1 MRATPFAVLTA
12 WTTVAVLAS
21 AQGPQTPAQSRLPST
36 SSSATAAIS
45 GRVTDG
51 STGQAIAGALVTL
64 STSARSMSSSVVL
77 RVSTDPSGRFVFTR
91 LPPGPGYYLHV
102 VQFGYFDGGYGRD
115 LPATGDGRPIAL
127 DAGQWFNDAVIQLWR
142 PASIAGRVLDEAS
155 EPVVGAFVRV
165 LPQVMVAGVT
175 RTAAGPIVKTD
186 DRGMYR
192 IGSLAPGKYVVS
204 FPSVQVAV
212 PSDTPPATLAG
223 MTPENFV
230 ATTERTGRPPVLPD
244 AVAVD
249 PATNAIVGMYV
260 VPPLPRNG
268 RTRVYPPTFYP
279 GARTI
284 ADAAPVEVQYGEE
297 RGGVDLQL
305 RPEPTVR
312 VSGRVV
318 GPPESIAGLTLR
330 LLPKGS
336 EGLGVG
342 SEVATALTGATGA
355 FTMPFV
361 PIGDYTLLA
370 ARSTMQ
376 YHYAPGS
383 SNLQTDLPEPPGFGG
398 GGGGASDII
407 GATPGVGYG
416 FRSGRGDLAYAGRM
430 ALTVTAPEVKDVVV
444 ELVSGIAIRG
454 RVDVESGTI
463 SPMGG
468 ATGSAGGVRPA
479 PGHPVFAEPADGSPE
494 FGLPRGS
501 LDATNRFEVTG
512 LQPGQYRLRFW
523 GVGLV
528 KSIVWDGRDFTDEP
542 FDASE
547 RRDFND
553 VVVTVTD
560 QPATIQGSAQD
571 ERGNRVSTAVV
582 LAFSTDRRHWSR
594 YGFSPPRLQS
604 ALVGSNGAYGLKL
617 PGGEYY
623 VVAVDASR
631 AGGLYDPAFL
641 AAAARGAE
649 TVRVE
654 WGETKSQ
661 VATLR
666 VIR

>member
-1 MRATPFAVLTA
+1 M
-12 WTTVAVLAS
+12 AS
-21 AQGPQTPAQSRLPST
+21 AQVTQTPPVNPRAPST
-36 SSSATAAIS
+36 SAPGTAAIS

-51 STGQAIAGALVTL
+51 STGQPISGALVTL
-64 STSARSMSSSVVL
+64 STTARGISSSVVL
-77 RVSTDPSGRFVFTR
+77 RVSTDPGGRFVFTR
-91 LPPGPGYYLHV
+91 LRAGQAYYLHAL
-102 VQFGYFDGGYGRD
+102 QFGYFDGGFGRD
-115 LPATGDGRPIAL
+115 LPATPEGRPIAL
-127 DAGQWFNDAVIQLWR
+127 LDGEWFSEAAITLWR
-142 PASIAGRVLDEAS
+142 PASISGRLLDEAG
-155 EPVVGAFVRV
+155 EPVVGAYVRV
-165 LPQVMVAGVT
+165 LPQVLVSGMT
-175 RTAAGPIVKTD
+175 RSAAGPSVKTD
-186 DRGMYR
+186 DRGAYR
-192 IGSLAPGKYVVS
+192 IAGLAPGKYVVS
-204 FPSVQVAV
+204 FPSVQIAV
-212 PSDTPPATLAG
+212 PSDAPPAALLG

-230 ATTERTGRPPVLPD
+230 AATERMGRPMALPE

-249 PATNAIVGMYV
+249 AATNAIVGTYAV
-260 VPPLPRNG
+260 SPLSRDG
-268 RTRVYPPTFYP
+268 RMRVYPPTFYP
-279 GARTI
+279 GTRTI
-284 ADAAPVEVQYGEE
+284 GDAALVDVQYGEE
-297 RGGVDLQL
+297 RGGVDLVL
-305 RPEPTVR
+305 LPEPTVR
-312 VSGRVV
+312 VSGRLV
-318 GPPESIAGLTLR
+318 GPPEAVAGLTVR

-342 SEVATALTGATGA
+342 SEVATALTGATGT

-361 PIGDYTLLA
+361 PTGEYTLLA

-376 YHYAPGS
+376 YHYAPGG

-398 GGGGASDII
+398 GMSGASDII

-416 FRSGRGDLAYAGRM
+416 FRSGRGDLGYAGRM
-430 ALTVTAPEVKDVVV
+430 ALTVTAPEVKDLVV
-444 ELVSGIAIRG
+444 ELVAGITIRG
-454 RVDVESGTI
+454 RVVVESGTI
-463 SPMGG
+463 APMGG
-468 ATGSAGGVRPA
+468 ATGSVGGVRPA

-512 LQPGQYRLRFW
+512 LQAGQYRLRFW

-571 ERGNRVSTAVV
+571 ERGNRVLAAVV

-604 ALVGSNGAYGLKL
+604 ALVGSNGAYGLRL

-641 AAAARGAE
+641 AAAARRAE